1 MNEVKPIESS
11 ETEVLQTPQAEKP
24 EKEKRGGNAKRKKI
38 IFNVIVYA
46 LMILIAIAMFI
57 PFYWMLLVS
66 FRPRSEITSYPVNL
80 LPTNST
86 FEHYKA
92 FFDFGAFKYIGN
104 TLIVI
109 VAILVTQLLFC
120 SMAGYSLAK
129 LRYPGKNFIVKFFMA
144 TMMIPGIISLIPT
157 FLVVNAFGAVDSLW
171 GIILPATYSIY
182 GCLFMRS
189 FFIGTP
195 REIAE
200 AARIDGANEFVI
212 FLRLYIPMVL
222 PGFMTLALFT
232 FNGSWNNYLWP
243 SIVLP
248 SQEDVWGT
256 LAVALKNF
264 EAIYGD
270 DYGSVMA
277 GAVIMAIPS
286 MLIFI
291 CGQKYFVENLSFSGI
306 K

>member
-1 MNEVKPIESS
+1 MNQAVK
-11 ETEVLQTPQAEKP
+11 QKAC
-24 EKEKRGGNAKRKKI
+24 GANAKRNKI
-38 IFNVIVYA
+38 IFDVVMYT
-46 LMILIAIAMFI
+46 LLILVGITMFI

-66 FRPRSEITSYPVNL
+66 FRPRSEIMAYPVNL
-80 LPTNST
+80 LPTSFT
-86 FEHYKA
+86 LDHYKD

-109 VAILVTQLLFC
+109 TAILVTQLLFC
-120 SMAGYSLAK
+120 SMAGYSLAR

-144 TMMIPGIISLIPT
+144 TMMIPGIISLIPS

-189 FFIGTP
+189 FFLGTP

-200 AARIDGANEFVI
+200 AARIDGANEFTI
-212 FLRLYIPMVL
+212 FLSLYIPMVL
-222 PGFMTLALFT
+222 PGFLTLALFT

-248 SQEDVWGT
+248 SKEDVWAT

-277 GAVIMAIPS
+277 GAVIMALPS

>member
-1 MNEVKPIESS
+1 MTGLKKMQRLKSRASKKSS
-11 ETEVLQTPQAEKP
+11 RLYVNIFMYVLL
-24 EKEKRGGNAKRKKI
+24 
-38 IFNVIVYA
+38 V
-46 LMILIAIAMFI
+46 LIAALMFI
-57 PFYWMLLVS
+57 PFYWMLLIS
-66 FRPRSEITSYPVNL
+66 FRPSAEVTSYPVNL
-80 LPTNST
+80 LPTSFT
-86 FEHYKA
+86 IEHYKA
-92 FFDFGAFKYIGN
+92 FIDFGAFRYIGN

-129 LRYPGKNFIVKFFMA
+129 LRYPGKGFIVKFFMA
-144 TMMIPGIISLIPT
+144 TMMIPGIISLVPSY
-157 FLVVNAFGAVDSLW
+157 LVVSAFGMVDSLW
-171 GIILPATYSIY
+171 GVIVPATYSIY

-200 AARIDGANEFVI
+200 AARLDGAGEFGI
-212 FLRLYIPMVL
+212 FLKIYVPMVM

-248 SQEDVWGT
+248 TSEDVWGT
-256 LAVALKNF
+256 MAVALRYF
-264 EAIYGD
+264 QGIYSN

-286 MLIFI
+286 MLIFLF
-291 CGQKYFVENLSFSGI
+291 GQKYFVENLSFSGI

>member
-1 MNEVKPIESS
+1 MTTGARQMARFKKQRSKKTNRIIVNVVMY
-11 ETEVLQTPQAEKP
+11 VL
-24 EKEKRGGNAKRKKI
+24 
-38 IFNVIVYA
+38 
-46 LMILIAIAMFI
+46 LILIAVMMFI
-57 PFYWMLLVS
+57 PFYWMLLIS
-66 FRPRSEITSYPVNL
+66 FRPSEEVRSYPVNL
-80 LPTNST
+80 LPTSFT
-86 FEHYKA
+86 WEHYQT
-92 FFDFGAFKYIGN
+92 FFEFGAFRYIGN

-120 SMAGYSLAK
+120 SMAGYSLAR
-129 LRYPGKNFIVKFFMA
+129 LRYPGKNFITNFFMA

-157 FLVVNAFGAVDSLW
+157 YLVVNAFGMLDSLW
-171 GIILPATYSIY
+171 GIIMPATYSIY

-200 AARIDGANEFVI
+200 AARIDGASEFGI
-212 FLRLYIPMVL
+212 FLQLYVPMVL
-222 PGFMTLALFT
+222 PGFTTLALFT
-232 FNGSWNNYLWP
+232 FNGAWNNYLWP
-243 SIVLP
+243 SLALP
-248 SQEDVWGT
+248 TMEDVWGT
-256 LAVALKNF
+256 MAIALKNF
-264 EAIYGD
+264 QGAYGD

-277 GAVIMAIPS
+277 GAVIMMIPS

>member
-1 MNEVKPIESS
+1 MNQAVKQK
-11 ETEVLQTPQAEKP
+11 T
-24 EKEKRGGNAKRKKI
+24 RGANAKRNKI
-38 IFNVIVYA
+38 IFDVIMYT
-46 LMILIAIAMFI
+46 LLILVGITMFI

-66 FRPRSEITSYPVNL
+66 FRPRSEIMAYPVNL
-80 LPTNST
+80 LPTSFT
-86 FEHYKA
+86 LDHYKD

-109 VAILVTQLLFC
+109 TAILVTQLLFC
-120 SMAGYSLAK
+120 SMAGYSLAR

-144 TMMIPGIISLIPT
+144 TMMIPGIISLIPS

-189 FFIGTP
+189 FFVGTP

-200 AARIDGANEFVI
+200 AARIDGANEFTI

-222 PGFMTLALFT
+222 PGFLTLALFT

-248 SQEDVWGT
+248 SKEDVWAT

-277 GAVIMAIPS
+277 GAVIMALPS

>member
-1 MNEVKPIESS
+1 MTATVQGAP
-11 ETEVLQTPQAEKP
+11 
-24 EKEKRGGNAKRKKI
+24 KRQMSKKKSKI
-38 IFNVIVYA
+38 AVNIVTYT
-46 LMILIAIAMFI
+46 LLILIAILMFI
-57 PFYWMLLVS
+57 PFYWMLLIS
-66 FRPRSEITSYPVNL
+66 FRPSAEVRSYPVNL
-80 LPTNST
+80 LPTSFT
-86 FEHYKA
+86 LEHYQT
-92 FFDFGAFKYIGN
+92 FFDFGAFRYIGN

-144 TMMIPGIISLIPT
+144 TMMIPGIISLIPSY
-157 FLVVNAFGAVDSLW
+157 LVVSAFGMLDSLW
-171 GIILPATYSIY
+171 AIIMPATYSIY

-189 FFIGTP
+189 CFLGTP

-200 AARIDGANEFVI
+200 AARIDGASEFGI
-212 FLRLYIPMVL
+212 FLRLYIPLVL

-243 SIVLP
+243 SLVLP
-248 SQEDVWGT
+248 TMEDVWGT
-256 LAVALKNF
+256 MAVALKSF
-264 EAIYGD
+264 QGAYSD

-291 CGQKYFVENLSFSGI
+291 CGQKYFVENLAFSGI

>member
-1 MNEVKPIESS
+1 MNQAVKQK
-11 ETEVLQTPQAEKP
+11 T
-24 EKEKRGGNAKRKKI
+24 RGANAKRNKI
-38 IFNVIVYA
+38 IFDVIMYT
-46 LMILIAIAMFI
+46 LLILVGITMFI

-66 FRPRSEITSYPVNL
+66 FRPRSEIMAYPVNL
-80 LPTNST
+80 LPTSFT
-86 FEHYKA
+86 LDHYKD

-109 VAILVTQLLFC
+109 TAILVTQLLFC
-120 SMAGYSLAK
+120 SMAGYSLAR

-144 TMMIPGIISLIPT
+144 TMMIPGIISLIPS

-189 FFIGTP
+189 FFLGTP

-200 AARIDGANEFVI
+200 AARIDGANEFTI

-222 PGFMTLALFT
+222 PGFLTLALFT

-248 SQEDVWGT
+248 SKEDVWAT

-277 GAVIMAIPS
+277 GAVIMALPS